1 MNLSNRTTEQW
12 QKIDS
17 AHHLHP
23 FTDFKELIN
32 TGTRVI
38 ISGQGNYVIDSENNK
53 ILDMM
58 AGLWCVNIG
67 YGRKELAEVAY
78 EQMQLL
84 PYYNSFFKT
93 ATTPSIEL
101 SKVLADIA
109 PEGIERFFYGSS
121 GSESNDTVVR
131 LVRRYFDILGKK
143 NKKTFISRTF
153 AYHGS
158 TMASASLGG
167 MQAMHD
173 QGDLPLPGFVH
184 AMPPYQYKFG
194 KNINEDEFCKLAVND
209 IEKKII
215 EIGSDNVAAFI
226 GEPIQGAGG
235 VIVPPQNYWNLIQD
249 LCKKYDI
256 LLCIDEVIC
265 GFGRTGEWFGSQ
277 HYNIKPDV
285 ITFAKGITSGYLPL
299 SGIGIGKKISDV
311 MINQGGEFYHG
322 YTYSG
327 HPVACAVAV
336 ENIRIIKEEGMIEN
350 VKKNI
355 APYLQKRM
363 REFENHPLVGEV
375 RGEGLLIGVELVK
388 NKEKK
393 ELFDPVGK
401 VGNICKDHCI
411 NNNLIMR
418 AVRDGMMCSPPLTI
432 SKDDI
437 DKCVERFKISLDA
450 TLEDIKEL
458 DV

>member
-1 MNLSNRTTEQW
+1 MHLSNRTTEQW

-32 TGTRVI
+32 TGTRII
-38 ISGQGNYVIDSENNK
+38 ISGKGNYVTDSENNK

-67 YGRKELAEVAY
+67 YGRKELAEVAF

-101 SKVLADIA
+101 SKILADIT

-131 LVRRYFDILGKK
+131 LVRRYWDILGKK

-167 MQAMHD
+167 MQAMHN

-194 KNINEDEFCKLAVND
+194 KNINEDEFCKFAVNE

-235 VIVPPQNYWNLIQD
+235 VIVPPRDYWNLIQD

-299 SGIGIGKKISDV
+299 SGVGIGKKISDV
-311 MINQGGEFYHG
+311 VIKQGGEFYHG

-327 HPVACAVAV
+327 HPVACAVAI

-375 RGEGLLIGVELVK
+375 RGEGLLVGVELVK

-393 ELFDPVGK
+393 EMFDPVGT
-401 VGNICKDHCI
+401 VGNICRDHCM

-432 SKDDI
+432 TKDDI
-437 DKCVERFKISLDA
+437 DKCVERFKKSLDA
-450 TLEDIKEL
+450 TLEDIKKL
-458 DV
+458 DI

>member
-1 MNLSNRTTEQW
+1 MHLSNRTTEQW

-38 ISGQGNYVIDSENNK
+38 ISGKGNYVIDSENNK

-67 YGRKELAEVAY
+67 YGRKELAEIAY

-101 SKVLADIA
+101 SKVLADIT

-167 MQAMHD
+167 MQAMHN

-194 KNINEDEFCKLAVND
+194 KNISEDEFCKLAVND

-375 RGEGLLIGVELVK
+375 RGEGLLVGVELVK

-437 DKCVERFKISLDA
+437 DKCVERLKISLDA

-458 DV
+458 VV

>member
-1 MNLSNRTTEQW
+1 MHLSNRTTEQW

-38 ISGQGNYVIDSENNK
+38 ISGKGNYVIDSENNK

-194 KNINEDEFCKLAVND
+194 KNISEDEFCKLAVND

-375 RGEGLLIGVELVK
+375 RGEGLLVGVELVK

>member
-38 ISGQGNYVIDSENNK
+38 TSGKGNYVIDSENNK

-67 YGRKELAEVAY
+67 YGRKELAEIAY

-101 SKVLADIA
+101 SKILANIT
-109 PEGIERFFYGSS
+109 PEGIDRFFYGSS

-194 KNINEDEFCKLAVND
+194 KNISEDEFCKIAVND

-235 VIVPPQNYWNLIQD
+235 VIVPPRNYWNLIQD

-299 SGIGIGKKISDV
+299 SGVGIGKKISDV

-375 RGEGLLIGVELVK
+375 RGEGLLVGVELVK

-411 NNNLIMR
+411 SNNLIMR

-437 DKCVERFKISLDA
+437 DICIERFQASLDT
-450 TLEDIKEL
+450 TLDNIKEL
-458 DV
+458 DA